1 MRLKLTR
8 LVWIT
13 CIALLGIVALQVFWL
28 FKAYQEQEEK
38 LLNAA
43 SAVLLQTHIRT
54 GVNANLNRSVQSL
67 ATDMLDKLDPK
78 GTDKDTIVLNGIEQY
93 SVGNI
98 QPETLIAGR
107 AEIKQRLMKALKVDS
122 AQRQHYTLSGY
133 KEQLEQTLHQIGLD
147 APFELA
153 LVDGNGGIIATS
165 GLQGSFEKAGLK
177 TDLNSSIPV
186 TLGPDL
192 EGRMQLAFPGA
203 GFYLL
208 KGMWV
213 VLVLSL
219 CLIGVCA
226 FSFSYMVA
234 LFYKQKR
241 EAEVRTDF
249 MNNMTHELKT
259 PIASISVALELLQDH
274 SVTVSDEV
282 KDEYFQIAGNELGRL
297 SGLIDKVLRMS
308 AFERTQ
314 IKINPQTFDVREW
327 IDTVMHSVRPLA
339 EANQAH
345 FRIAIYPET
354 LQFDADRQ
362 QLSSVLQNLLEN
374 AIKYADKN
382 KPRLNI
388 EVIAGRRNGKMYLQ
402 VKDNGKGI
410 PEQYQDRIFD
420 KFFRVPTGDQH
431 EIKGYGLGLSYA
443 YAIVRLHHGDI
454 VMDSEVKRGTTFTI
468 TLPEKD

>member
-1 MRLKLTR
+1 MQLKLTR

-28 FKAYQEQEEK
+28 FRAYEEQEEK
-38 LLNAA
+38 LLSAANA
-43 SAVLLQTHIRT
+43 VMLQTHIRT
-54 GVNANLNRSVQSL
+54 GVNASLNRSIQSL

-78 GTDKDTIVLNGIEQY
+78 GTDKDTIVLRGMEHH
-93 SVGNI
+93 SVSNI
-98 QPETLIAGR
+98 LPETLIAGR
-107 AEIKQRLMKALKVDS
+107 AEIKQRIKEVFDVDNADHKS
-122 AQRQHYTLSGY
+122 YTLSGY
-133 KEQLEQTLHQIGLD
+133 KEQLEQSLRQLGLD

-153 LVDGNGGIIATS
+153 LVDGNGGIVAHT
-165 GLQGSFEKAGLK
+165 GTRENFERSGLK
-177 TDLNSSIPV
+177 TELTSAIPV
-186 TLGPDL
+186 TLGPRL
-192 EGRMQLAFPGA
+192 EGRMQLAFPKA

-219 CLIGVCA
+219 CFIGVCA

-234 LFYKQKR
+234 LFYKQKK
-241 EAEVRTDF
+241 EAEIRTDF

-282 KDEYFQIAGNELGRL
+282 KDEYFSIAGNELGRL

-314 IKINPQTFDVREW
+314 IKISRQTFEVKEW
-327 IDTVMHSVRPLA
+327 VDTVMHSVRPLA

-354 LQFDADRQ
+354 LEFDADKQ

-420 KFFRVPTGDQH
+420 KFFRVPTGDEH

-443 YAIVRLHHGDI
+443 CAIVRLHHGDI
-454 VMDSEVKRGTTFTI
+454 VMDSELKRGTTFTI
-468 TLPEKD
+468 TLPEND